1 MKKMKEKKPSM
12 MARLKERMPKLMVVL
27 KPTKDKVGKVA
38 FVMIP
43 LAIAA
48 VGAGVGIYMSEK
60 DRTPTTVTETVVAKT
75 NKRIYLVS
83 SDDLTIPLTVGLPKR
98 DTTQEMMV
106 EVFGLLKENSK
117 ANTGSIKG
125 LIPKDTK
132 LNSLEVFE
140 GELILDVS
148 EEFLNYQTAAEGK
161 LLESIVYTYS
171 EFPEVETISLYV
183 DGKQL
188 KTLPKNNTKVSLCLT
203 PKMGI
208 NREGLAA
215 SDVSGK
221 QMVNVYYQ
229 KKIDDKNYMV
239 PVSQYVDKNDSL
251 ELQLVNAI
259 NAPLQTEKGLKKLS
273 EYSYIS
279 EIQEDNGDDFVL
291 NLKDDALLE
300 EGVVKRS
307 LYDLVS
313 LTLDSFVDGVEISLK
328 VADEDVMVEGLLDPE
343 VYQVSDYIYNQ
354 IEI

>member
-1 MKKMKEKKPSM
+1 MKKMKEKKPSV
-12 MARLKERMPKLMVVL
+12 MARVKERMPKLMVVL
-27 KPTKDKVGKVA
+27 KPTKDKVGKIA
-38 FVMIP
+38 FVMVP

-60 DRTPTTVTETVVAKT
+60 ERTPGTITETVIAKT

-83 SDDLTIPLTVGLPKR
+83 SDDLTIPLTVGLTKR

-148 EEFLNYQTAAEGK
+148 EEFLNYETDAEGK

-203 PKMGI
+203 PQMGI

-221 QMVNVYYQ
+221 QMINVYYQ
-229 KKIDDKNYMV
+229 KTINNKNYMV
-239 PVSQYVDKNDSL
+239 PVSQYVDKSDSL

-259 NAPLQTEKGLKKLS
+259 NSPLPTERGLKKLS

-279 EIQEDNGDDFVL
+279 EIQEDKGDDFVL

-313 LTLDSFVDGVEISLK
+313 LTLDSFVDSVEISLK
-328 VADEDVMVEGLLDPE
+328 VADEEVMVEGLLDPE